1 MIPGAVSKDFSLPFS
16 FLLSDLVS
24 KICYN
29 SLPPLSKIGVHGPL
43 QVFNNQRWHGLA
55 RVVGQEKKVIL
66 LRLRHGGHILSIK
79 SEHTNNSI
87 SWAPVKAKNNE
98 DVPCQV
104 TDCDKFWRLGF
115 KSSSENNFI
124 DIIDVAKISCTRVK
138 AASRLH
144 FLSAWQTQF

>member
-43 QVFNNQRWHGLA
+43 QVFNNPRWHGPA

-79 SEHTNNSI
+79 YEHY
-87 SWAPVKAKNNE
+87 E
-98 DVPCQV
+98 
-104 TDCDKFWRLGF
+104 
-115 KSSSENNFI
+115 
-124 DIIDVAKISCTRVK
+124 
-138 AASRLH
+138 H
-144 FLSAWQTQF
+144 